1 MGLSCE
7 KTEIKVEETKKAKKK
22 LSRSEFHKIP
32 DSLDINPENI
42 ANKNML
48 ELHNKFRR
56 IHQVD
61 NLKKN
66 NELNIKA
73 KKYAQMLLEQN
84 SHLKE
89 NNLYNNEII
98 GENIYISDIKLGQE
112 FIIVLTSNGDVYTC
126 GINDKNKLGIDEKL
140 IKKNN
145 FNEQKNLENVN
156 FKELKELY
164 LRGNE
169 ISDIKVLE
177 NVNFNVSS

>member
-22 LSRSEFHKIP
+22 LSHSEFHKIP
-32 DSLDINPENI
+32 DSLDINLENI
-42 ANKNML
+42 SNKKML

-89 NNLYNNEII
+89 NNLYNNEIT
-98 GENIYISDIKLGQE
+98 GENIYISDKEESEENIFNLWYNEK
-112 FIIVLTSNGDVYTC
+112 SNY
-126 GINDKNKLGIDEKL
+126 NYEL
-140 IKKNN
+140 NN
-145 FNEQKNLENVN
+145 FQRGTNHFTQIVWKSTKQVGFGSFKSSNKFCYVALYYPAGNIFGKFGENVLN
-156 FKELKELY
+156 
-164 LRGNE
+164 
-169 ISDIKVLE
+169 D
-177 NVNFNVSS
+177 